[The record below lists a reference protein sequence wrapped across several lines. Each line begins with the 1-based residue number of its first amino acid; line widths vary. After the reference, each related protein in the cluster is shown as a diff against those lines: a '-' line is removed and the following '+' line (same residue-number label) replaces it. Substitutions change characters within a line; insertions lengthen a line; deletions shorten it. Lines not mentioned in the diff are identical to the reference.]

1 VIHKNWAQIC
11 AWAVSCK
18 SVNTLVLVFLLVCF
32 FLSLGFAAPA
42 GAQAYPDSSSPA
54 QNTSGSQAPSSGPA
68 PADELRP
75 SYPGE
80 PFNSP
85 PVEATVGPARLRVYG
100 TILFNASFSDTAEV
114 GEEVPL
120 WPLPSSST
128 VSFPDG
134 TTKPAGKVHDTI
146 FTARQSIVGV
156 VLNPAQ
162 TPASGWKP
170 AALVEIDFF
179 GTRPVDTNIPQSRV
193 LNQPRLRVAYFQLEK
208 GDFKLVA
215 GQDKIIIS
223 PLDPV
228 SLSHVAVPLGFAA
241 GDLFGWLPQVRVD
254 YTHKFASTTALFQ
267 FGVLRPSFSD
277 PRLASSGT
285 QTNTGDLPAVGT
297 SLDGSPGLGERAS
310 QPFYQARV
318 AVSHPF
324 RGSTTTVGVGAHYGK
339 ERLGAV
345 QEANSWAFAIDLR
358 VPIERHLIFRG
369 EAYMGSNLIPFGGGV
384 LQGVATVPTAASA
397 PPAPPFTQFR
407 KIGDGGGWGEFT
419 IPVTPR
425 NVFYLGAS
433 TDDPVNKDLLPSS
446 TRQKNSFVWASY
458 FRKLTREITLGAEWS
473 NWQFHTLAFV
483 GNTPAG
489 RSPNYGRGNVVN
501 IALAYQF

>member
-1 VIHKNWAQIC
+1 MINKNRAQIC
-11 AWAVSCK
+11 AWTVSWK
-18 SVNTLVLVFLLVCF
+18 SVNVLVRVFLLVCF
-32 FLSLGFAAPA
+32 FLSLGFAPPA
-42 GAQAYPDSSSPA
+42 GAQAYPNASAPA

-80 PFNSP
+80 PFNNP

-100 TILFNASFSDTAEV
+100 TILFNASFSDTGQV

-120 WPLPSSST
+120 WPFPST
-128 VSFPDG
+128 TNIAFPDG
-134 TTKPAGKVHDTI
+134 TTKSTSLIHDTI
-146 FTARQSIVGV
+146 FTARQSILGV

-208 GDFKLVA
+208 GGFKLVA

-254 YTHKFASTTALFQ
+254 YTHKFESTTALFQ
-267 FGVLRPSFSD
+267 VGVLRPSFAD
-277 PRLASSGT
+277 PRL
-285 QTNTGDLPAVGT
+285 GDQPAAGT
-297 SLDGSPGLGERAS
+297 SLDGTPGFGERS
-310 QPFYQARV
+310 GQPFYQARV

-324 RGSTTTVGVGAHYGK
+324 QGSTATVGVGGHYGK
-339 ERLGAV
+339 EKVGAV
-345 QEANSWAFAIDLR
+345 QEANSWAFTFDAR
-358 VPIERHLIFRG
+358 VPIQRHLIFRAEG
-369 EAYMGSNLIPFGGGV
+369 YMGSNLIPFGGGI
-384 LQGVATVPTAASA
+384 LQGVATVPNAQ
-397 PPAPPFTQFR
+397 PFTQIR
-407 KIGDGGGWGEFT
+407 KIGDGGGWFEFT
-419 IPVTPR
+419 IPVTAR
-425 NVFYLGAS
+425 NVFYAGAG

-446 TRQKNSFVWASY
+446 TRQKNSFIWASY

-473 NWQFHTLAFV
+473 NWQFQTIAFV
-483 GNTPAG
+483 GNTAAG
-489 RSPNYGRGNVVN
+489 RGAFGRGNVIN